1 MGRWDDA
8 EASFRRALEIKPAY
22 VKAVRGLGDVLWMQG
37 KPDAAVASYRQ
48 ALTVDGGG
56 ATVYNDLGNVLQQL
70 GLLNEALAS
79 YASALAIDP
88 RFVEAHSNA
97 GRAHL
102 HGGRIREAIDC
113 QRQAID
119 IKPGFA
125 EAHFNLANAL
135 RDGGR
140 LGEAIASYRRAL
152 AIKPEFAIGYAGLGD
167 VQKDTG
173 SLREAQASFRRA
185 LEIDPELQD
194 AHTSLLFCMSHDET
208 VTPEVLFA
216 EHRRFGDRFEQPLRA
231 GWPAHRNARDPERP
245 LRVGFVSAD
254 LRAHPMSYFIEP
266 LLQHLVGDGSLSLHA
281 YSNHIEE
288 DAVTQRLRPHFRNWR
303 RVAGVADERVAE
315 LIAEDGIDV
324 LIDLSGH
331 TSGNRLRVFARKPAP
346 LQVSWLGYPGTTGLL
361 AMDYYFGD
369 AHFLPLAEF
378 GSQFT
383 ERLVHL
389 PALAPFLPDAGAPP
403 VNALPAL
410 ANGYLTFG
418 SFNRPSKLRPVVVAS
433 WSQVLR
439 ALPDARMLIG
449 GMPQDGQPDELAA
462 CFAREGVAG
471 DRLDF
476 HVRAAPQPTSIS
488 SARRRLPRHVS
499 LFRRHDDRACA
510 VDGRSHA
517 DHCRQSPAGR
527 QGVAILGQVGL
538 QEFVVT
544 DAADFVR
551 KGIALAGDL
560 PALAALRA
568 GMRARCEGAPHR
580 RPEVV
585 ADGVNRALRIMWR
598 RWCAGQPAESFA
610 SQ

>member
-1 MGRWDDA
+1 M
-8 EASFRRALEIKPAY
+8 
-22 VKAVRGLGDVLWMQG
+22 
-37 KPDAAVASYRQ
+37 
-48 ALTVDGGG
+48 
-56 ATVYNDLGNVLQQL
+56 
-70 GLLNEALAS
+70 
-79 YASALAIDP
+79 
-88 RFVEAHSNA
+88 
-97 GRAHL
+97 
-102 HGGRIREAIDC
+102 
-113 QRQAID
+113 
-119 IKPGFA
+119 
-125 EAHFNLANAL
+125 

-378 GSQFT
+378 GGQFT

-476 HVRAAPQPTSIS
+476 HVRA
-488 SARRRLPRHVS
+488 
-499 LFRRHDDRACA
+499 
-510 VDGRSHA
+510 G
-517 DHCRQSPAGR
+517 
-527 QGVAILGQVGL
+527 
-538 QEFVVT
+538 
-544 DAADFVR
+544 AATY
-551 KGIALAGDL
+551 LNL
-560 PALAALRA
+560 
-568 GMRARCEGAPHR
+568 HR
-580 RPEVV
+580 RVDVCLDTFPYSGGTTT
-585 ADGVNRALRIMWR
+585 AHALWMGVPR
-598 RWCAGQPAESFA
+598 
-610 SQ
+610 